1 MDEVADEAVGKA
13 VRSGIGT
20 TTSFRFRPQGPGRF
34 FVAAFLSLW
43 LCGWLAGEAFALW
56 ILWRILGTFLA
67 SGEGALPVA
76 LFLLVWL
83 SFWTLGGVAALR
95 ELLRLL
101 WSEDRLTVAADGGL
115 ERRVQRGPFRRRR
128 VLSGREIRRF
138 QVRGAGVWGGPLVA
152 DLSGRSLEITR
163 LGSLRQRQE
172 AADQLN
178 RRLGLRPLAEAPAD
192 DPGQAQARIPALPV
206 LPAGWQ
212 ELTPSFGSP
221 LLVPDQALRWQQR
234 RVMGLV
240 NLVLWGL
247 LALLVQRG
255 LAWPG
260 FWPLGIPLAL
270 LALASGWGQ
279 LWLAFGRLEWRLE
292 PRVLVFQRRF
302 GDRLRTLGEAR
313 ALELVERVDSDGDR
327 SYRLQALRP
336 PDPPLRVGDDAT
348 DPTPLRHLGA
358 WLAARSHVP
367 FDDRVPSEEQRH
379 QQRRAEME
387 RLRQQLAG
395 SGRLGRWAARQLERA
410 EAAGAEAA
418 ARRPD
423 T

>member
-1 MDEVADEAVGKA
+1 MSD
-13 VRSGIGT
+13 GIG

-34 FVAAFLSLW
+34 FVAAFLSFW
-43 LCGWLAGEAFALW
+43 LCGWLAGEIFALW
-56 ILWRILGTFLA
+56 VLWRMLGGGLA
-67 SGEGALPVA
+67 TGQWALPAV

-83 SFWTLGGVAALR
+83 SLWSVGGAVALR
-95 ELLRLL
+95 QVLGAL
-101 WSEDRLTVAADGGL
+101 WSEDRLVLGADGSL
-115 ERRVQRGPFRRRR
+115 VREAHRGPFRRRR
-128 VLSGREIRRF
+128 ALPRQEIRRF
-138 QVRGAGVWGGPLVA
+138 HVGQIGAWGGPLMA
-152 DLSGRSLEITR
+152 ELGGRPLEITR
-163 LGSLRQRQE
+163 LGSLRERQE

-178 RRLGLRPLAEAPAD
+178 RRLGLRPLAEDPAD
-192 DPGQAQARIPALPV
+192 GPGQAQRRIPAVPV
-206 LPAGWQ
+206 LPEGWQ

-221 LLVPDQALRWQQR
+221 LLVPEQALRRQQR
-234 RVMGLV
+234 RAMGLV

-247 LALLVQRG
+247 LALLLRG
-255 LAWPG
+255 GPAGPV
-260 FWPLGIPLAL
+260 FWALGIPLAL
-270 LALASGWGQ
+270 LALAGGWGQ

-292 PRVLVFQRRF
+292 PRVLVLQRRF
-302 GDRLRTLGEAR
+302 GQRLRTLGEAR
-313 ALELVERVDSDGDR
+313 ALELVELVDSEGDR

-336 PDPPLRVGDDAT
+336 PDPPLRVDDHAT

-358 WLAARSHVP
+358 WLAMRSHVP
-367 FDDRVPSEEQRH
+367 FDDRVPSEEQRRR
-379 QQRRAEME
+379 QRRAEME

>member
-1 MDEVADEAVGKA
+1 MSD
-13 VRSGIGT
+13 GIGA
-20 TTSFRFRPQGPGRF
+20 TSFRFRPQGPGRF
-34 FVAAFLSLW
+34 FVAAFLSFW
-43 LCGWLAGEAFALW
+43 LCGWLAGEIFALW
-56 ILWRILGTFLA
+56 VLWRLLGNGLA
-67 SGEGALPVA
+67 TGQWALPAV

-83 SFWTLGGVAALR
+83 SLWSVGGAVALR
-95 ELLRLL
+95 QVLGAL
-101 WSEDRLTVAADGGL
+101 WSEDRLVLGADGSL
-115 ERRVQRGPFRRRR
+115 LREAHRGPFRRRR
-128 VLSGREIRRF
+128 ALPRQEIRGF
-138 QVRGAGVWGGPLVA
+138 HVGQVGAWGGPLMA
-152 DLSGRSLEITR
+152 ELSGRSLEITR
-163 LGSLRQRQE
+163 LGSLRERQE

-178 RRLGLRPLAEAPAD
+178 RRLGLRPLAEDPAD
-192 DPGQAQARIPALPV
+192 GPGQAQIPAVPV

-221 LLVPDQALRWQQR
+221 LLVPDQALRRQQR

-247 LALLVQRG
+247 LALLLRG
-255 LAWPG
+255 GPAGPV
-260 FWPLGIPLAL
+260 FWVLGIPLAL
-270 LALASGWGQ
+270 LALAGGWGQ

-292 PRVLVFQRRF
+292 PRVLVLQRRF
-302 GDRLRTLGEAR
+302 GQRLRTLGEAR
-313 ALELVERVDSDGDR
+313 ALELVELVDSEGDR

-336 PDPPLRVGDDAT
+336 PDPPLRVDDQAT

-358 WLAARSHVP
+358 WLAERSHVP
-367 FDDRVPSEEQRH
+367 FDDRVPSEEQRR

>member
-1 MDEVADEAVGKA
+1 MGESVRKAVGEEENRA
-13 VRSGIGT
+13 CGT
-20 TTSFRFRPQGPGRF
+20 TTSFRFRPVGPGRF
-34 FVAAFLSLW
+34 FVAGFLSFW
-43 LCGWLAGEAFALW
+43 LCGWLAGEVFALW
-56 ILWRILGTFLA
+56 LLWRILVALLTG
-67 SGEGALPVA
+67 GEGAALPVA

-83 SFWTLGGVAALR
+83 GLWTLGGAAALR
-95 ELLRLL
+95 ELLRAL
-101 WSEDRLTVAADGGL
+101 WSEDRLTVAADGEL
-115 ERRVQRGPFRRRR
+115 ERQAQRGPFRRRR
-128 VLSGREIRRF
+128 ALSGREIRRF
-138 QVRGAGVWGGPLVA
+138 QVRGAGAGGGALVA
-152 DLSGRSLEITR
+152 EISGRSLEITR

-178 RRLGLRPLAEAPAD
+178 RRLGLRPLAE
-192 DPGQAQARIPALPV
+192 DPSQIPAV
-206 LPAGWQ
+206 AHLPAGWQ
-212 ELTPSFGSP
+212 VLTPSFGSP
-221 LLVPDQALRWQQR
+221 LLVPDPALRRQQR

-247 LALLVQRG
+247 LALLLRNG
-255 LAWPG
+255 PGWPG
-260 FWPLGIPLAL
+260 FWALGIPLAL
-270 LALASGWGQ
+270 LALAGGWGQ

-292 PRVLVFQRRF
+292 PRVLVLQRRF
-302 GDRLRTLGEAR
+302 GQRLRTLGEAR
-313 ALELVERVDSDGDR
+313 ALELVEQVDSEGDR

-336 PDPPLRVGDDAT
+336 PDPPLRVDDHAT
-348 DPTPLRHLGA
+348 DPTPLRHLGS
-358 WLAARSHVP
+358 WLATRAHVP
-367 FDDRVPSEEQRH
+367 FDDRVPSEEQRR

>member
-1 MDEVADEAVGKA
+1 MRD
-13 VRSGIGT
+13 GIGT

-34 FVAAFLSLW
+34 FVAGFLSFW
-43 LCGWLAGEAFALW
+43 LCGWLAGEIFALGV
-56 ILWRILGTFLA
+56 LWRLLT
-67 SGEGALPVA
+67 SGLTTGQWALPAV

-83 SFWTLGGVAALR
+83 SLWSFGGAVALKQVLGA
-95 ELLRLL
+95 L
-101 WSEDRLTVAADGGL
+101 WSEDRLVLGVDGSL
-115 ERRVQRGPFRRRR
+115 VRQAHRGPFRRRR
-128 VLSGREIRRF
+128 ALPRQEIRRF
-138 QVRGAGVWGGPLVA
+138 HVAQAGTWGGALMA
-152 DLSGRSLEITR
+152 ELAGRSLEITR

-178 RRLGLRPLAEAPAD
+178 RRLGLRPLAEEPAD
-192 DPGQAQARIPALPV
+192 GPAPSRIPAVPV
-206 LPAGWQ
+206 LPEGWK

-221 LLVPDQALRWQQR
+221 LLVPDPALRQQQR

-247 LALLVQRG
+247 LALLLRG
-255 LAWPG
+255 GPAWPG
-260 FWPLGIPLAL
+260 FWVLGIPLAL
-270 LALASGWGQ
+270 LALAGGWGQ

-292 PRVLVFQRRF
+292 PRVLVLQRRF
-302 GDRLRTLGEAR
+302 GQRLRTLGEAR
-313 ALELVERVDSDGDR
+313 ALELVELVDSDGDR

-336 PDPPLRVGDDAT
+336 PDPPLRVEDNAT

-358 WLAARSHVP
+358 WLATRSHVP
-367 FDDRVPSEEQRH
+367 FDDRVPSEEQRR

-395 SGRLGRWAARQLERA
+395 SGRLGQWAARQLERA

>member
-1 MDEVADEAVGKA
+1 MSD
-13 VRSGIGT
+13 GIG

-34 FVAAFLSLW
+34 FVAAFLSFW
-43 LCGWLAGEAFALW
+43 LCGWLAGEIFALW
-56 ILWRILGTFLA
+56 VLWRMLGGGLA
-67 SGEGALPVA
+67 TGQWALPAV

-83 SFWTLGGVAALR
+83 SLWSVGGAVALR
-95 ELLRLL
+95 QVLGAL
-101 WSEDRLTVAADGGL
+101 WSEDRLVLGADGSL
-115 ERRVQRGPFRRRR
+115 VREAHRGPFRRRR
-128 VLSGREIRRF
+128 PLPRQEIRRF
-138 QVRGAGVWGGPLVA
+138 HVGQIGAWGGPLMA
-152 DLSGRSLEITR
+152 ELGGRPLEITR
-163 LGSLRQRQE
+163 LGSLRERQE

-178 RRLGLRPLAEAPAD
+178 RRLGLRPIAEDPAD
-192 DPGQAQARIPALPV
+192 DPGQVQSRIPAVPV

-221 LLVPDQALRWQQR
+221 LLVPEQALRRQQR

-247 LALLVQRG
+247 LALLLRG
-255 LAWPG
+255 GPAGPG
-260 FWPLGIPLAL
+260 FWALGIPLAL
-270 LALASGWGQ
+270 LALAGGWGQ

-292 PRVLVFQRRF
+292 PRVLVLQRRF
-302 GDRLRTLGEAR
+302 GQRLRTLGEAR

-336 PDPPLRVGDDAT
+336 PDPPLRVDDHAT

-358 WLAARSHVP
+358 WLAQRAHVP
-367 FDDRVPSEEQRH
+367 FDDRVPSEEQRR
-379 QQRRAEME
+379 QQRRDEME
-387 RLRQQLAG
+387 RLRQQLVG

-418 ARRPD
+418 KRRPD

>member
-1 MDEVADEAVGKA
+1 MSD
-13 VRSGIGT
+13 GIG

-34 FVAAFLSLW
+34 FVAAFLSFW
-43 LCGWLAGEAFALW
+43 LCGWLAGEIFALW
-56 ILWRILGTFLA
+56 VLWRLLGSGLA
-67 SGEGALPVA
+67 TGQWALPAV

-83 SFWTLGGVAALR
+83 SLWSVGGAVALR
-95 ELLRLL
+95 QVLGAL
-101 WSEDRLTVAADGGL
+101 WSEDRLVLGADGSL
-115 ERRVQRGPFRRRR
+115 VREAHRGPFRRRR
-128 VLSGREIRRF
+128 AMPCREIRQF
-138 QVRGAGVWGGPLVA
+138 QVRGAGAWGGPLVA
-152 DLSGRSLEITR
+152 ELSGRSLEITR
-163 LGSLRQRQE
+163 LGSLRERQE

-178 RRLGLRPLAEAPAD
+178 RRLGLRPLAEDPAD
-192 DPGQAQARIPALPV
+192 GPGQAQIPAVPV

-212 ELTPSFGSP
+212 ELTPSFGSA
-221 LLVPDQALRWQQR
+221 LLVPEQALRRQQR

-247 LALLVQRG
+247 LALLLRG
-255 LAWPG
+255 GPAGPV
-260 FWPLGIPLAL
+260 FWALGIPLAL
-270 LALASGWGQ
+270 LALAGGWGQ

-292 PRVLVFQRRF
+292 PRVLVLQRRF
-302 GDRLRTLGEAR
+302 GQRLRTLGEAR
-313 ALELVERVDSDGDR
+313 ALELVELVDSEGDR

-336 PDPPLRVGDDAT
+336 PDPPLRVDDHAT

-358 WLAARSHVP
+358 WLAMRSHVP
-367 FDDRVPSEEQRH
+367 FDDRVPSEEQRRR
-379 QQRRAEME
+379 QRRAEME

>member
-1 MDEVADEAVGKA
+1 MDEVVGEAGNSA
-13 VRSGIGT
+13 IG
-20 TTSFRFRPQGPGRF
+20 TTSFRFRPVGPGRF

-43 LCGWLAGEAFALW
+43 LCGWLAGEVFALW
-56 ILWRILGTFLA
+56 VLWRILGAFLV
-67 SGEGALPVA
+67 SGEGAALPAA
-76 LFLLVWL
+76 LFLVLWL
-83 SFWTLGGVAALR
+83 SLWTFGGAAALR
-95 ELLRLL
+95 EVLRVL

-115 ERRVQRGPFRRRR
+115 ERQVRRGPFRRRR
-128 VLSGREIRRF
+128 ALPGREIRQF

-152 DLSGRSLEITR
+152 ELPGRSLEITR

-172 AADQLN
+172 AAEQLN
-178 RRLGLRPLAEAPAD
+178 RRLGLRPLAEEPAD
-192 DPGQAQARIPALPV
+192 GPGQAQSRIPAVPV

-221 LLVPDQALRWQQR
+221 LLVPEQALRRQQR

-240 NLVLWGL
+240 NLVLGGL
-247 LALLVQRG
+247 LALMLRNG
-255 LAWPG
+255 PGWPG
-260 FWPLGIPLAL
+260 FWALGIPLAL
-270 LALASGWGQ
+270 LALAGVWGQ

-292 PRVLVFQRRF
+292 PRVLVLQRRF
-302 GDRLRTLGEAR
+302 GQRLRTLGEAR
-313 ALELVERVDSDGDR
+313 ALELVELVDSEGDR
-327 SYRLQALRP
+327 SYRLQALRT
-336 PDPPLRVGDDAT
+336 PDPPLRVGDHAT

-358 WLAARSHVP
+358 WLAARAHVP
-367 FDDRVPSEEQRH
+367 FDDRVPSEEQRR

>member
-1 MDEVADEAVGKA
+1 MRD
-13 VRSGIGT
+13 GIGA
-20 TTSFRFRPQGPGRF
+20 TSFRFRPQGPGRF
-34 FVAAFLSLW
+34 FVAAFLSFW
-43 LCGWLAGEAFALW
+43 LCGWLAGEIFALW
-56 ILWRILGTFLA
+56 VLWRLLTSGLA
-67 SGEGALPVA
+67 TGQWALPAV
-76 LFLLVWL
+76 LFLLVWVGL
-83 SFWTLGGVAALR
+83 WSVGGAVALR
-95 ELLRLL
+95 QVLGAL
-101 WSEDRLTVAADGGL
+101 WSEDRLVLGADGSFVR
-115 ERRVQRGPFRRRR
+115 EAHRGPFRRRR
-128 VLSGREIRRF
+128 ALPRQEIRRF
-138 QVRGAGVWGGPLVA
+138 HVGQVGAWGGPLLA
-152 DLSGRSLEITR
+152 ELSGRSLEITR
-163 LGSLRQRQE
+163 LGSPRQRQE

-178 RRLGLRPLAEAPAD
+178 RLLGLRPLAEDPAD
-192 DPGQAQARIPALPV
+192 APGQAQIPAVPV

-221 LLVPDQALRWQQR
+221 LLVPEQALRRQQR
-234 RVMGLV
+234 LVMGVV

-247 LALLVQRG
+247 LALLLRG
-255 LAWPG
+255 GPAWPG
-260 FWPLGIPLAL
+260 SWALGIPLAL
-270 LALASGWGQ
+270 LALAGGWGQ

-292 PRVLVFQRRF
+292 PRVLVLQRRF
-302 GDRLRTLGEAR
+302 GQRLRTLGEAR

-336 PDPPLRVGDDAT
+336 PDPPLRVEDHAT

-367 FDDRVPSEEQRH
+367 FDDRVPSEEQRR

-410 EAAGAEAA
+410 EAAGAEEA

>member
-1 MDEVADEAVGKA
+1 MAGEGVGEA
-13 VRSGIGT
+13 VRSDIGT
-20 TTSFRFRPQGPGRF
+20 TTTFRFRPQGPGRF
-34 FVAAFLSLW
+34 FVAAFLSFW
-43 LCGWLAGEAFALW
+43 LCGWLAGEVFALW
-56 ILWRILGTFLA
+56 VLWRILGEFLA
-67 SGEGALPVA
+67 SGEGVALPVA

-83 SFWTLGGVAALR
+83 SLWTLGGAAALR
-95 ELLRLL
+95 ELLRAL
-101 WSEDRLTVAADGGL
+101 WSEDRLTVAADGEV
-115 ERRVQRGPFRRRR
+115 ERLAQRGPFRRRR
-128 VLSGREIRRF
+128 ALSGREIRRF
-138 QVRGAGVWGGPLVA
+138 QVRGAGAWGGPLVVE
-152 DLSGRSLEITR
+152 LSGRSLEITR

-172 AADQLN
+172 AAEQLN
-178 RRLGLRPLAEAPAD
+178 RRLGLRPVAEDPAQA
-192 DPGQAQARIPALPV
+192 PGQDRIPAAAV

-221 LLVPDQALRWQQR
+221 LLVPDQSLRRQQR

-247 LALLVQRG
+247 LALLLRG
-255 LAWPG
+255 GPAWPG
-260 FWPLGIPLAL
+260 FWVLGIPLAL
-270 LALASGWGQ
+270 LALAGGWGQ

-292 PRVLVFQRRF
+292 PRVLVLQRRF
-302 GDRLRTLGEAR
+302 GHHLRTLGEAR

-336 PDPPLRVGDDAT
+336 PDPPLRVDDHAA

-367 FDDRVPSEEQRH
+367 FDDRVPSEEQRR

-418 ARRPD
+418 ARRPE